1 MPVLSNPK
9 HERFAQELAK
19 GKSASEAYVLAG
31 YKANDG
37 NAATLKGNQRVLDR
51 VTEIQERS
59 AIRTEVTLAGLLEE
73 AAAIQ
78 AAAMAVN
85 QHSAAIAALT
95 AKAKLAGLWV
105 DKAENLNRNVD
116 ASQLSDAELAAVV
129 EGDSR
134 QDIAASARGTSKP
147 H

>member
-1 MPVLSNPK
+1 MPVLANPK

-37 NAATLKGNQRVLDR
+37 NAATLKGNQRVLER
-51 VTEIQERS
+51 VAEIQDRS
-59 AIRTEVTLAGLLEE
+59 AIRTEVTLASLLTE
-73 AAAIQ
+73 AATIQ
-78 AAAMAVN
+78 AAAMVAN

-95 AKAKLAGLWV
+95 AKAKLAGLWI

-116 ASQLSDAELAAVV
+116 ASQLTDAELAAVV

-134 QDIAASARGTSKP
+134 QGADTPTRGSSKP